1 MKQHTQKKRCDKGN
15 LANRSGPPRISPAR
29 VSKKRWQKQ
38 KGDVNSHI
46 NPGNS
51 GYAIRPFHKK
61 LICGCLES
69 HKIHSGAFYCACIPK
84 SQFTISKEK
93 KMSLSTPKVLVAD
106 PVSQSGV
113 DELSAGGTLEVVVKT
128 GLPEAEIIKI
138 IPEFSA
144 LVVRSQT
151 KVTAAV
157 LEAATNLKVVGRA
170 GVGVDNV
177 DVDAATRRGVIVMN
191 TPGGNTIST
200 AEHAFSLLVS
210 IARSIPQADASM
222 KAGRWDRKK
231 FEGVE
236 LYNKTLGIL
245 GMGRI
250 GTELAR
256 RAMAFGM
263 RVLAYDP
270 YLSVSRARSLQV
282 ELIEEIDTL
291 LPQVD
296 FISMHMPLTD
306 ETRHML
312 DARRLALCK
321 KGVRIVNC
329 ARGGLVAEAAL
340 YDALKS
346 GHVGAAALDVFEV
359 EPPPAEFPLRELS
372 NIVFTPH
379 LGASTAEA
387 QENVG
392 IEIAQAIRAALLDGE
407 IRNAVNMPSIDA
419 KTAVVVKPY
428 LTLGDKLGRFV
439 AQLAPKRNDRVVITY
454 GGKAIEMPTD
464 AISRAILTGFLKHAG
479 GEEVNSVNV
488 RSMAAT
494 IGLDVQEVRSSEQT
508 DFNEWLHV
516 AVFSGDTKVSL
527 GGTFFGAKND
537 PRIVRVN
544 GNPVEVTPSGV
555 VLMLE
560 NCDRPG
566 IVGHIGT
573 LLGTEKINIASMS
586 LSRTEQGGRALTLLN
601 LDSMPGADVLA
612 KLSSDA
618 DIYSARVIAL

>member
-1 MKQHTQKKRCDKGN
+1 MFQPSQST
-15 LANRSGPPRISPAR
+15 
-29 VSKKRWQKQ
+29 
-38 KGDVNSHI
+38 
-46 NPGNS
+46 
-51 GYAIRPFHKK
+51 
-61 LICGCLES
+61 
-69 HKIHSGAFYCACIPK
+69 IP
-84 SQFTISKEK
+84 KEK
-93 KMSLSTPKVLVAD
+93 KMSLSLPKVLVAD

-113 DELSAGGTLEVVVKT
+113 DELSSGGALEVVVQT

-144 LVVRSQT
+144 IVVRSQT

-210 IARSIPQADASM
+210 IARNIPQADASM

-231 FEGVE
+231 YEGVE

-270 YLSVSRARSLQV
+270 YLSISRARSLQV
-282 ELIEEIDTL
+282 ELVEDIDTL
-291 LPQVD
+291 LPQAD

-329 ARGGLVAEAAL
+329 ARGGLVSESAL
-340 YDALKS
+340 HDALKS

-359 EPPPAEFPLRELS
+359 EPPPADFPLRDLP

-419 KTAVVVKPY
+419 KTAAVVKPY
-428 LTLGDKLGRFV
+428 LTLGDKMGRFV

-454 GGKAIEMPTD
+454 GGKAVEMPTD

-494 IGLDVQEVRSSEQT
+494 LGLDVQEVRSSEQT
-508 DFNEWLHV
+508 DFNEWIHV
-516 AVFSGDTKVSL
+516 AVFSGETKVSL

-544 GNPVEVTPSGV
+544 SNSVEVTPSGV

-560 NCDRPG
+560 NRDRPG

-573 LLGTEKINIASMS
+573 LLGTEQINIASMS

-601 LDSMPGADVLA
+601 LDSMPGAEVMA
-612 KLSSDA
+612 RLSADA